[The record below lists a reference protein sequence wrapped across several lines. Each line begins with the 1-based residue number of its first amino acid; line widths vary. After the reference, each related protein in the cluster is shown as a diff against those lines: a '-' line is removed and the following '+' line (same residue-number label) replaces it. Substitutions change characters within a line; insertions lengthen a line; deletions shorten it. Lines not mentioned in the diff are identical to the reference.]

1 MGPVIGEVVSNNQGP
16 LNLLTGIERNA
27 STSI

>member
-1 MGPVIGEVVSNNQGP
+1 MGPVIGEVVSNNQEP
-16 LNLLTGIERNA
+16 PNLLTGIERNA